1 MTKDQRKGVT
11 LEEAVQEY
19 ADPRRLEESDHYGG
33 YDREWRSRPPSYVF
47 FTEGPL
53 PSEANAA
60 DRRERLW
67 ADMEEDLWRLLE
79 NGELALWG
87 YWRPLERTSRLERAE
102 PHLIPLLKPNFEN
115 STAEGGGLSLENAR
129 VYPVG
134 VVPEDA
140 ETGDEALHE
149 SASGSQSITNAISEN
164 EAIDLSTG
172 QTVDDA
178 GYPNVHQ
185 KMKDHEASARHWL
198 QKLVEEYPERQP
210 RSKDDLREEAKQK
223 FRVTGK
229 GFDHRVWERVLPPK
243 HPWRDPGPLPK
254 K

>member
-1 MTKDQRKGVT
+1 MKKDQRTGVT
-11 LEEAVQEY
+11 LGEAVQEY

-33 YDREWRSRPPSYVF
+33 YDREWRSRPPPYVF

-87 YWRPLERTSRLERAE
+87 YWRPLERTSRRERAP

-115 STAEGGGLSLENAR
+115 SIAEGGGLSLENAR

-149 SASGSQSITNAISEN
+149 SASGSQSIASTISEN
-164 EAIDLSTG
+164 EAADLPTGHTAHAAEYST
-172 QTVDDA
+172 
-178 GYPNVHQ
+178 VHQ
-185 KMKDHEASARHWL
+185 RKKAGEASARNWL
-198 QKLVEEYPERQP
+198 QGLIEAHPQRQTM
-210 RSKDDLREEAKQK
+210 SKDDLRAEAIRK
-223 FRVTGK
+223 FGITGK
-229 GFDHRVWERVLPPK
+229 GFDNKVWGRLVTSDD
-243 HPWRDPGPLPK
+243 PWGRPGPIPK